1 MAKKE
6 KYFKLFPHS
15 DLQEVLPNIFVV
27 TGSMKIFGLFQYSRT
42 MTILRDGEVLALVN
56 PVRVNDRVLNEIQ
69 KMGKIKHLL
78 KIGQLHNVDV
88 PFYMDKFS
96 PDLWVNKDD
105 PSIGDYQP
113 KAYFDD
119 YNEIPILNCKVKTI
133 VDSKIKESFLV
144 TPANGGCLHSCDA
157 FVNMG
162 VDSNHNW
169 LTAKLSKFL
178 PDPTYIGPNWI
189 KMAKPPEASMKAV
202 LNYDFENFIP
212 AHGQPI
218 LGGAKD
224 KIASYLN
231 DYFQFYVRPGI

>member
-6 KYFKLFPHS
+6 KYFKLLPHS
-15 DLQEVLPNIFVV
+15 DIKEVLPNIFVV
-27 TGSMKIFGLFQYSRT
+27 TGTMRIFGLFQYSRA
-42 MTILRDGEVLALVN
+42 MTILKDGEELALIN
-56 PVRVNDRVLNEIQ
+56 PVRVSDTLLNDIQ

-88 PFYMDKFS
+88 AFYMDKFS

-105 PSIGDYQP
+105 PSIGSYKP

-119 YNEIPILNCKVKTI
+119 HEEVPILNCKVKTI
-133 VDSKIKESFLV
+133 DGSKIKESFLV
-144 TPANGGCLHSCDA
+144 SPANGGCLHSCDA

-169 LTAKLSKFL
+169 LTARLSRFL

-189 KMAKPPEASMKAV
+189 KMAKPPELSMKAV
-202 LNYDFENFIP
+202 LNYDFENFVP

-218 LGGAKD
+218 IGGAKD
-224 KIASYLN
+224 KIDSYLT
-231 DYFQFYVRPGI
+231 DYYS